1 MVMLHAGHAGTFFTE
16 PQRAP
21 SMKATFGKLHVQGF
35 RSLQNILTATVM
47 SRSHS
52 TSEAS
57 EVDSSG
63 AYGCSSWTDIIS
75 VSQGSACC
83 VLAAEHCGVTGIFK
97 SPHLFLEAG
106 VHTACRD

>member
-1 MVMLHAGHAGTFFTE
+1 MSVCPSVHEEEVTTLRQCQSGVMLHAAGAGTFFTE

-35 RSLQNILTATVM
+35 RSLQNLLTATVM

-57 EVDSSG
+57 EVDFSES
-63 AYGCSSWTDIIS
+63 CSYT
-75 VSQGSACC
+75 
-83 VLAAEHCGVTGIFK
+83 
-97 SPHLFLEAG
+97 
-106 VHTACRD
+106 

>member
-1 MVMLHAGHAGTFFTE
+1 MLHAGHAGTFFTE

-35 RSLQNILTATVM
+35 RWLQNILTATVM

-63 AYGCSSWTDIIS
+63 ACGCSTLDRYII
-75 VSQGSACC
+75 C
-83 VLAAEHCGVTGIFK
+83 VTGI
-97 SPHLFLEAG
+97 SMLFAG
-106 VHTACRD
+106 S

>member
-1 MVMLHAGHAGTFFTE
+1 MLHADCAGTFFTE

-57 EVDSSG
+57 EVD
-63 AYGCSSWTDIIS
+63 CS
-75 VSQGSACC
+75 
-83 VLAAEHCGVTGIFK
+83 EHCSYTQLGLRHPINVTCGQHGQL
-97 SPHLFLEAG
+97 S
-106 VHTACRD
+106 